1 MAFNIHHI
9 ALITGLFL
17 SGVAAYYSVVGI
29 AAIFAAAFIPVVIM
43 GGALEAAKVIA
54 TSWLFRNW
62 STAPRLIKIYLIS
75 AIAVLML
82 LTSMGIFGFLSKA
95 HIDQTLAAGTSGSEL
110 KVIEQQIQ
118 FEQKRIENANKS
130 ISTLDRLVDQ
140 SSAETANGLRTSQ
153 GRERRQLATEI
164 SSANSAIKDLNSQA
178 LPLRKDYLKS
188 TADVG
193 PIKFIAEGL
202 YGEAA
207 EGVLEKA
214 VRWVIILIVIVFDP
228 LALAL
233 LIAANHGLQKHTPII
248 KRNKP
253 AKQPRQNNWVKKAAK
268 LIEKKKKGI
277 IEIDKQSIHVMK

>member
-1 MAFNIHHI
+1 MNIHHI
-9 ALITGLFL
+9 TLITALFL
-17 SGVAAYYSVVGI
+17 SSVAAYYSVIGL

-43 GGALEAAKVIA
+43 GATLEVAKVVA

-62 STAPRLIKIYLIS
+62 GTAPKLIKTYLIT

-95 HIDQTLAAGTSGSEL
+95 HIDQTLSAGTSGSEL

-153 GRERRQLATEI
+153 GRERRQLATEV
-164 SSANSAIKDLNSQA
+164 SSANSAIKNLNSQA

-202 YGEAA
+202 YGDAA

-214 VRWVIILIVIVFDP
+214 VRWVIVLIVIVFDP

-233 LIAANHGLQKHTPII
+233 LIAANHGLQKQPSII

-253 AKQPRQNNWVKKAAK
+253 NKQPRQNTWVKKAAK

-277 IEIDKQSIHVMK
+277 IEIDKESIHVMK

>member
-1 MAFNIHHI
+1 MNIHHI
-9 ALITGLFL
+9 TLVTALFL
-17 SGVAAYYSVVGI
+17 SSVAAYYSVIGL

-43 GGALEAAKVIA
+43 GATLEVAKVVA

-62 STAPRLIKIYLIS
+62 GTAPKLIKTYLIA

-110 KVIEQQIQ
+110 TVIEQQIQ
-118 FEQKRIENANKS
+118 YEQKRIENANKS
-130 ISTLDRLVDQ
+130 IATLDRLVDQ
-140 SSAETANGLRTSQ
+140 SNPEASNGLRTSQ
-153 GRERRQLATEI
+153 GRERKQLASEI
-164 SSANSAIKDLNSQA
+164 SSANSTIKDLNKQA
-178 LPLRKDYLKS
+178 LPLRKDYLQS

-202 YGEAA
+202 YGKET
-207 EGVLEKA
+207 EGVLERA
-214 VRWVIILIVIVFDP
+214 VRWVIVLIVVVFDP

-233 LIAANHGLQKHTPII
+233 LIAANHGLQKHNIPV
-248 KRNKP
+248 KRKGRP
-253 AKQPRQNNWVKKAAK
+253 PRQTRQDNWVKKAAK

-277 IEIDKQSIHVMK
+277 IEIDKESIHVMK